1 MTRTTRRRARTGGA
15 LAVALL
21 LPLLAACGQG
31 SGGPGSGGQGSGG
44 QGSGGQG
51 SGGAPAG
58 SSATAS
64 SEPPASSVD
73 GTATTPAPHGVLTG
87 VPVYWLGTPSGSDRP
102 WLYREFRDVPDVGG
116 VGDVGGDDP
125 AAARA
130 ASAVAAM
137 TRDAPLDPDHTTP
150 WAPASRVAVTRDG
163 DALAVDLSADALAG
177 TGVGSQ
183 VAALAV
189 QQLVHTATAAAQTTG
204 PVTVTVDG
212 AAADAWGAVRLGEP
226 VQRAAPADVQAPVW
240 VVEPQQGTHLVPGV
254 VGITGVGT
262 AFEGTLLWE
271 VTGPAG
277 EVFGEGS
284 TTAGANGAFGEF
296 SVGLADLP
304 SGGPYA
310 VSVWAPDESGG
321 ESGLGPRPFVDTEE
335 FWID

>member
-15 LAVALL
+15 LVVALL
-21 LPLLAACGQG
+21 LPLLAACGEG
-31 SGGPGSGGQGSGG
+31 SGGV
-44 QGSGGQG
+44 
-51 SGGAPAG
+51 APA
-58 SSATAS
+58 SSPASAS
-64 SEPPASSVD
+64 SEPPSGAAD
-73 GTATTPAPHGVLTG
+73 GTATTAAPDGVLTG
-87 VPVYWLGTPSGSDRP
+87 VPVYWLGTPSGSVRP
-102 WLYREFRDVPDVGG
+102 WLYREFRDVPDVS
-116 VGDVGGDDP
+116 DVAGDDP

-150 WAPASRVAVTRDG
+150 WTPASRVAVTRDG

-177 TGVGSQ
+177 TGVGSE

-204 PVTVTVDG
+204 PVTITVDG

-226 VQRAAPADVQAPVW
+226 AQRAAPADVQAPVW
-240 VVEPQQGTHLVPGV
+240 IVEPQQGTHLVPGV

-271 VTGPAG
+271 VTGPGG
-277 EVFGEGS
+277 EGFGEGF
-284 TTAGANGAFGEF
+284 TTAGANGVFGEF

-304 SGGPYA
+304 SGGPYT

-321 ESGLGPRPFVDTEE
+321 ESGLGPRPSVDTEE

>member
-1 MTRTTRRRARTGGA
+1 MAATAQWWARSSGV
-15 LAVALL
+15 LVVAVLV
-21 LPLLAACGQG
+21 AACGQG
-31 SGGPGSGGQGSGG
+31 GAAPGASGGGPT
-44 QGSGGQG
+44 
-51 SGGAPAG
+51 
-58 SSATAS
+58 SAETAS
-64 SEPPASSVD
+64 AEGGG
-73 GTATTPAPHGVLTG
+73 GTPTGEGTTAGAGTLTG
-87 VPVYWLGTPSGSDRP
+87 VPVYWVGTAGTAPR
-102 WLYREFRDVPDVGG
+102 LYREFRDVPALDGP
-116 VGDVGGDDP
+116 DP

-137 TRDAPLDPDHTTP
+137 TREAPLDPDHTTP

-177 TGVGSQ
+177 TGVGSE

-204 PVTVTVDG
+204 PVTITVDG

-240 VVEPQQGTHLVPGV
+240 IVEPQQGTHLVPGV

-271 VTGPAG
+271 VTGPGG
-277 EVFGEGS
+277 ESFGDGF
-284 TTAGANGAFGEF
+284 TNAGANGTFGEF

-304 SGGPYA
+304 SGGPYT

-321 ESGLGPRPFVDTEE
+321 ESGLGPRPFLDTEQ